1 MKKVMKGL
9 AALIAACLAFASC
22 TGTKEVTVDTL
33 KAKDMKLGE
42 LIFVSASYGG
52 GMEGGSEDAT
62 LELDGERG
70 TITFTETLSNGA
82 PAVVRSYDVPADKVS
97 DMKKYVSDYNLAA
110 WSELP
115 ESELEALDR
124 PTQSISLGYDNSSKG
139 GSSFEIYTVSFDDQ
153 LPPSGTGILNGV
165 LEKLYAMRNMDT
177 LRDAYVEGDDGEELR
192 GSEAAL
198 KVLEFRL
205 WMLYDDPNGIV
216 VMEDSMENINGMDY
230 FTFRAGTDNG
240 YSFGREYFLAV
251 RNDYAQMLKMDPL
264 TGEVDD
270 LAVIPDYT
278 ISFHKIKTGVRN
290 AEEEIVVGL
299 VTADIGLHFEAEY
312 FVESGD
318 FLSLGNRDAS

>member
-1 MKKVMKGL
+1 MKNVMKGL
-9 AALIAACLAFASC
+9 AALMAACLAFASC

-70 TITFTETLSNGA
+70 TITFTETLGNGA
-82 PAVVRSYDVPADKVS
+82 PTVVRSFDVPADKVS

-124 PTQSISLGYDNSSKG
+124 PTQSVSLGYDNSSKG

-177 LRDAYVEGDDGEELR
+177 LRDAHVEGDDGEELR

-205 WMLYDDPNGIV
+205 WVLYDDPNGIV
-216 VMEDSMENINGMDY
+216 VMEDGMENINGMDY

-240 YSFGREYFLAV
+240 YSFVREYFLAV
-251 RNDYAQMLKMDPL
+251 RNDYAETLKMDPL
-264 TGEVDD
+264 TGEWE
-270 LAVIPDYT
+270 P
-278 ISFHKIKTGVRN
+278 F
-290 AEEEIVVGL
+290 
-299 VTADIGLHFEAEY
+299 
-312 FVESGD
+312 
-318 FLSLGNRDAS
+318 